1 MEMLLSEVR
10 VPAAMRE
17 WFARLRRAWHFGVGP
32 SRAALAEAQ
41 AVLGDREY
49 YELYDD
55 LYRQLDSRGA
65 TEWNATAEPMR
76 QLVYR
81 SLRESFGGE
90 PLAAPGARLLDL
102 GCGIGVNAVRFAQ
115 SGYAVTGVDISAT
128 AIGMA
133 RRLAAEQGVNVDFR
147 VGDVLDLQGI
157 ADASFAVATDIGCLH
172 MLVRAEHRRSYLHSV
187 RRVLEPGGSF
197 FLFNRAARRDV
208 HIAAEDAQIAR
219 SITYVQER
227 WRADDG
233 AYIRDRGCGFRVAS
247 LRQYEAEL
255 KEAGFDVVRANYL
268 KEAGVGFVIARAP
281 RNKPIVIA
289 REGESVHERPNAQ
302 NAMANPLTPAR
313 SWCEQDEVKSPSV
326 SNRRN
331 RARRE

>member
-1 MEMLLSEVR
+1 MMRSGVR

-17 WFARLRRAWHFGVGP
+17 WLARLRRAWHFAVGP

-90 PLAAPGARLLDL
+90 PLAARGTRLLDL

-115 SGYAVTGVDISAT
+115 SGYAVTGIDISPT

-157 ADASFAVATDIGCLH
+157 ADVSFAVATDIGCLH

-197 FLFNRAARRDV
+197 FLFNRAAVRDV
-208 HIAAEDAQIAR
+208 RVAAEDAQIAR

-255 KEAGFDVVRANYL
+255 REAGFDVVRANYL
-268 KEAGVGFVIARAP
+268 KEAGVGVVIARVP
-281 RNKPIVIA
+281 RGKPIASA
-289 REGESVHERPNAQ
+289 REG
-302 NAMANPLTPAR
+302 
-313 SWCEQDEVKSPSV
+313 
-326 SNRRN
+326 
-331 RARRE
+331 